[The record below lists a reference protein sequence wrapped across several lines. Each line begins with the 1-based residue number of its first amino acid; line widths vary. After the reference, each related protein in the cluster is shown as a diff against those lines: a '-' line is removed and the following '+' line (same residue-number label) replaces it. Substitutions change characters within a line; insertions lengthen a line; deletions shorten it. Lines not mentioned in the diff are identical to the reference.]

1 MKSKKILA
9 GVCAALILL
18 QTTLPSLAAE
28 VPTYE
33 QYRGGSYR
41 TQQTTDRVYTKIE
54 IGTEEELREFAA
66 NCSVDEWSRDKLVIL
81 TDNISLT
88 GAEEIC
94 IPVFGGYFDGA
105 GHHISNLEITSAGS
119 DKGLF
124 RYVQDGGIVKGLTVE
139 GRVAPD
145 GTAKQVGGIVGV
157 NYGLVENCSFTG
169 TVIGDTNVGGIAGS
183 NAETGEIRRCKNAGV
198 VLGDHSAGGIT
209 GSNDGTLNNCGNSG
223 KINTYSTE
231 VTYELDDFS
240 AENLEKLNSTSNVA
254 AHTDT
259 GGIAGISGGK
269 IYFCV
274 NTGDIGYEHVGYNIG
289 GIVGRLH
296 QGYIQSCTNNG
307 HVLGRKDVG
316 GMVGQMEPFLEIQY
330 LSDKLQELDRETD
343 KFIDLLDATYD
354 EISRTSKDATQIAK
368 QISNSLKGANAAGKE
383 LSTAAVDLWYI
394 YNQELGGISDDI
406 RRLNDDLADV
416 SGNNGTQPDPN
427 DPPREVEGTTGSET
441 GSVTADSPW
450 DDISGNNPWDDIS
463 GNNPWN
469 DISGNDSWPDIS
481 GNDDW
486 ESYKAALKK
495 FGESAS
501 GHIDTMTDATQSR
514 EGTIRNNLELLS
526 KNLDDATNSLEALA
540 DLLEKSSDT
549 TSENIDALTEQA
561 RVLRKLT
568 SEIRDDLFRYE
579 GISIEDTSDEP
590 ATDEDVTP
598 GDPGTEFEVADEALY
613 DTSSFQKGK
622 ITLCINRG
630 TVEADTN
637 VGGIV
642 GQIATEYDFDPEEN
656 ITLTGAESFD
666 VEQTVKA
673 VVRDSRN
680 IGKVTGKK
688 DCVGGIAGK
697 ADYGAIISC
706 ESYADIESTGGS
718 DVGGIAGSADY
729 AIRSCYSMGNITGKN
744 YVGGITGRGCDIFYS
759 YACNT
764 ISMSGEA
771 GGGIAGSLKD
781 DGTMYGNYY
790 VEGGLDGVDGIG
802 YENGAQPISYE
813 ELNHMENVPDAFTYF
828 TVTFMADDK
837 EVAKVNCTYGSRLSD
852 LELPAVPEK
861 EGYYG
866 SWPEIDE
873 AGIRSNT
880 VLNAEYK
887 EWVVSVASEDTVEG
901 GKAVL
906 MAAGEFYPG
915 ASLSVTQE
923 DGVYR
928 YRVENPKDDTEKGT
942 LYQGEVTLRVYC
954 EDSDNRHILVEK
966 NGNFE
971 KTDSRIIGSYI
982 EFTADAEGTFKIGE
996 NSKNS
1001 TLLIIG
1007 IAAAAVAVIVVI
1019 VLLCRRRHVRRN
1031 KKKKE
1036 NND

>member
-1 MKSKKILA
+1 MKSKKVLA

-18 QTTLPSLAAE
+18 QTTFPALAAE

-41 TQQTTDRVYTKIE
+41 TQQADKVYTRIE
-54 IGTEEELREFAA
+54 IGTEEELRKFAA
-66 NCSVDEWSRDKLVIL
+66 DCSVDEWSRDKLVIL

-88 GAEEIC
+88 GADELC

-198 VLGDHSAGGIT
+198 ILGDHSAGGIA
-209 GSNDGTLNNCGNSG
+209 GSNDGILNNCGNSG

-231 VTYELDDFS
+231 VTYDLDDFS
-240 AENLEKLNSTSNVA
+240 VDNLEKLNSTSNVA

-259 GGIAGISGGK
+259 GGIAGVSGGK

-296 QGYIQSCTNNG
+296 QGYLQSCTNNG

-316 GMVGQMEPFLEIQY
+316 GMAGQMEPFLEIQY

-343 KFIDLLDATYD
+343 KFLDLLDATYD
-354 EISRTSKDATQIAK
+354 EISKTSRDATQIAR
-368 QISNSLKGANAAGKE
+368 QISGSLKGANAAGKE

-394 YNQELGGISDDI
+394 YNQELGGVSNDI
-406 RRLNDDLADV
+406 RKLNDDLADV
-416 SGNNGTQPDPN
+416 SGNNGMKPDPD
-427 DPPREVEGTTGSET
+427 DPPREVEGMAGSEA
-441 GSVTADSPW
+441 GNVTADSPL

-463 GNNPWN
+463 GNNPWF

-486 ESYKAALKK
+486 ESYKTALKK

-501 GHIDTMTDATQSR
+501 GHIDTMTDATESR
-514 EGTIRNNLELLS
+514 ESVIKNNLELLN

-540 DLLEKSSDT
+540 DLLEKSADT
-549 TSENIDALTEQA
+549 NSGNMDALTEQA

-590 ATDEDVTP
+590 ATDGDVTP
-598 GDPGTEFEVADEALY
+598 GAPGTEKEVADEALY
-613 DTSSFQKGK
+613 DTSGFQKGK

-630 TVEADTN
+630 TIEADTN

-642 GQIATEYDFDPEEN
+642 GQIATEYDFDPEED
-656 ITLTGAESFD
+656 ITLSGAESFD

-680 IGKVTGKK
+680 TGKVTGKK

-706 ESYADIESTGGS
+706 ESYADVESTGGS
-718 DVGGIAGSADY
+718 NVGGIAGSADY

-764 ISMSGEA
+764 VSMSGEA

-781 DGTMYGNYY
+781 NGTMYGNYY

-802 YENGAQPISYE
+802 YENGACPISYE
-813 ELNHMENVPDAFTYF
+813 ELSNMENVPDAFTYF

-837 EVAKVNCTYGSRLSD
+837 EVAKINCTYGSRLSD
-852 LELPAVPEK
+852 LDLPEVPEK

-880 VLNAEYK
+880 VLNAEYR
-887 EWVVSVASEDTVEG
+887 EWIASVASEDTVEG

-915 ASLSVTQE
+915 ACLSVTQE

-928 YRVENPKDDTEKGT
+928 YRVENPKEDTEKGT

-954 EDSDNRHILVEK
+954 EDSDNCHILVEK

-971 KTDSRIIGSYI
+971 KTDSRVIGSYI

-1001 TLLIIG
+1001 TLLITG
-1007 IAAAAVAVIVVI
+1007 IAVAAVAVIVGI
-1019 VLLCRRRHVRRN
+1019 VLLCRHRHVRRN
-1031 KKKKE
+1031 KKQKE

>member
-1 MKSKKILA
+1 MKSKKVLA

-41 TQQTTDRVYTKIE
+41 TQQVDKVYTKIE

-88 GAEEIC
+88 GAEELC

-139 GRVAPD
+139 GRVAPG

-198 VLGDHSAGGIT
+198 ILGDHSAGGIA

-231 VTYELDDFS
+231 VTYDLDDFS
-240 AENLEKLNSTSNVA
+240 VDNLEKLNSTSNVA

-343 KFIDLLDATYD
+343 KFIDLLDTTYD
-354 EISRTSKDATQIAK
+354 EISKTSRDATRIAR

-383 LSTAAVDLWYI
+383 LSTAAADIWYI

-406 RRLNDDLADV
+406 RKLNDDLADV
-416 SGNNGTQPDPN
+416 SGNN
-427 DPPREVEGTTGSET
+427 
-441 GSVTADSPW
+441 AW

-501 GHIDTMTDATQSR
+501 GHIDTMTDATESR
-514 EGTIRNNLELLS
+514 EGTIRNNLELLN
-526 KNLDDATNSLEALA
+526 KNLDAAANSLEALA

-549 TSENIDALTEQA
+549 TGDNMDALTEQA
-561 RVLRKLT
+561 RVLRNLT

-598 GDPGTEFEVADEALY
+598 GDPDTEFEVEDEALY

-642 GQIATEYDFDPEEN
+642 GQIATEYDFDPEED

-688 DCVGGIAGK
+688 DCIGGIAGK

-813 ELNHMENVPDAFTYF
+813 ELSNMENVPDAFTYF
-828 TVTFMADDK
+828 TVTFTADDK
-837 EVAKVNCTYGSRLSD
+837 EVAKINCTYGSRLSD
-852 LELPAVPEK
+852 LDLPEVPEK

-873 AGIRSNT
+873 AGIRSNIT
-880 VLNAEYK
+880 LEAEYK
-887 EWVVSVASEDTVEG
+887 EWIASVASEDTVEG

-942 LYQGEVTLRVYC
+942 LYGGEFPLRLYC

-971 KTDSRIIGSYI
+971 KTDSRVIGSYI

-996 NSKNS
+996 NSKDS

-1007 IAAAAVAVIVVI
+1007 IAAAAAAVVVVT